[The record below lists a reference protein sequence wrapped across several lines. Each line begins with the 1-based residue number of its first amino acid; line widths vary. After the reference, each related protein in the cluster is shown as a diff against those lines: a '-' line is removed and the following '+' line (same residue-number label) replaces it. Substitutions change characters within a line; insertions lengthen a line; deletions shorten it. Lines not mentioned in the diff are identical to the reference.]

1 MRINP
6 INLNHVNYNFEHFV
20 KETVQQDNKRD
31 PRYFIR
37 EIYDFQKQ
45 YSKFG
50 MVDMF
55 CDKLADFAEML
66 QSKGLKDFAGMV
78 YSSLAKF
85 PINKDIRISI
95 LEKAIKNAES
105 QGDKF
110 HVLARVVDL
119 KKLYK
124 DEWMSKQY
132 VRTLLREEKCLKSI
146 VTDFEEAKKGF
157 KTVAKGIE
165 SEDVYRLRLAF
176 ARIDIAKTCM
186 RQNPGLAL
194 SKIKSAKRV
203 FIEQGRTKEV
213 EFSEQLAKQIELRRY

>member
-6 INLNHVNYNFEHFV
+6 INVNRINHDFEHFARETMQSRIRNPHSFA
-20 KETVQQDNKRD
+20 KE
-31 PRYFIR
+31 ISA
-37 EIYDFQKQ
+37 FQKN
-45 YSKFG
+45 YSKMG
-50 MVDMF
+50 MLDVF
-55 CDKLADFAEML
+55 CYNLADFAEKL
-66 QSKGLKDFAGMV
+66 QGSGMRDFAGIV
-78 YSSLAKF
+78 YSGLAKL
-85 PINKDIRISI
+85 PIAKDTRITI
-95 LEKAIKNAES
+95 LEKAITNAEN

-110 HVLARVVDL
+110 HILARIVDL

-124 DEWMSKQY
+124 AEWMSKQY
-132 VRTLLREEKCLKSI
+132 VKTLLKEEKCLKSI

-157 KTVAKGIE
+157 KTVAKGTE

-194 SKIKSAKRV
+194 SKIRSAKRV
-203 FIEQGRTKEV
+203 FVEQGRTKEV